1 MTTKKIIIF
10 SIIGFLVTGILL
22 GGIFYFTTSKNS
34 NDKPKE
40 VETTLYSLGELYSN
54 IKDNRRI
61 LKINIDIEISD
72 EDVTPKLEKKKS
84 EIINN
89 ILEILRSKEI
99 AVLDGTEGQQALR
112 KEIVSSIKKTV
123 PSDGIMDVYFVEF
136 IIQ

>member
-10 SIIGFLVTGILL
+10 SVVGFLVTAILL
-22 GGIFYFTTSKNS
+22 GGIFYFITNKNT

-40 VETTLYSLGELYSN
+40 VETTLYSIGELYSN
-54 IKDNRRI
+54 MKDSRRI
-61 LKINIDIEISD
+61 LKMNIDIEISD
-72 EDVTPKLEKKKS
+72 KEVTPKLEKKKS

-99 AVLDGTEGQQALR
+99 TVLDGTEGQQALR
-112 KEIVSSIKKTV
+112 KEILNSIKKIV

-136 IIQ
+136 IVQ